1 MSEVL
6 SEASDMSRKFY
17 ELELRVLEQDE
28 TIYALEKSVS
38 QRDAARIKAF
48 EDLLKARARKI
59 EDLESEIRSKD
70 YEINDLESDLDRQ
83 KHEDDGLQAERKVRL
98 AIEVV
103 AMREIIAALPDPA
116 RETYDQF
123 MFRRNLR
130 ILFAALGVD
139 VSP

>member
-1 MSEVL
+1 MAN
-6 SEASDMSRKFY
+6 EASDTSRTIY
-17 ELELRVLEQDE
+17 ELELRVREQDE

-59 EDLESEIRSKD
+59 EDLESELRSKD
-70 YEINDLESDLDRQ
+70 SEIYDLEAVLERQ
-83 KHEDDGLQAERKVRL
+83 KREDGELKDERKTRL

-103 AMREIIAALPDPA
+103 AMREIIEALPDPA

-130 ILFAALGVD
+130 VLFAALGAD